1 MTFIFFSTLA
11 IKVKFEK
18 KLPFKVS
25 HPVYETKRSH
35 ALYKLAIL
43 HTPVPPPPTPDI
55 SLLVS
60 RRLQVDKAPAA
71 RSRIK
76 NQGLK
81 IID

>member
-1 MTFIFFSTLA
+1 M
-11 IKVKFEK
+11 KFEKK

-25 HPVYETKRSH
+25 HPVYEKKRSH

-43 HTPVPPPPTPDI
+43 HTPVPPPDI
-55 SLLVS
+55 SLLLS

>member
-1 MTFIFFSTLA
+1 M
-11 IKVKFEK
+11 KE
-18 KLPFKVS
+18 
-25 HPVYETKRSH
+25 KRSH

>member
-1 MTFIFFSTLA
+1 M
-11 IKVKFEK
+11 KFEK

-25 HPVYETKRSH
+25 HPVYETKRVMPFTS
-35 ALYKLAIL
+35 LPFSI
-43 HTPVPPPPTPDI
+43 PQSPPPTPDI

-60 RRLQVDKAPAA
+60 RRLQVDKAPTA

>member
-18 KLPFKVS
+18 KNCRL
-25 HPVYETKRSH
+25 
-35 ALYKLAIL
+35 KLAIQSMKQNASCPL
-43 HTPVPPPPTPDI
+43 QACHSPYPSPPLPTPDI

-60 RRLQVDKAPAA
+60 RRFQVDKAPAA

>member
-1 MTFIFFSTLA
+1 MKQNVLMPFTS
-11 IKVKFEK
+11 
-18 KLPFKVS
+18 LPFS
-25 HPVYETKRSH
+25 IPQS
-35 ALYKLAIL
+35 
-43 HTPVPPPPTPDI
+43 PPPPTPDI